1 MKRLIIVVITL
12 LLTFSIKS
20 QVKKETFKKGNF
32 SIEYSSNWELNTT
45 ETNGAE
51 VVLFTELEKND
62 TFRENVNVF
71 VQDLK
76 GMNMTMEKYAALSE
90 EQIKTMIPDS
100 KIMLSKSVDDHGKK
114 YYLIVWRGFLANNN
128 LKLKQF
134 FFLKDE
140 KAYIITYTA
149 LPETF
154 NKFLKEANVILNSFK
169 LNN

>member
-1 MKRLIIVVITL
+1 MKTIMTL
-12 LLTFSIKS
+12 LITFLMSVNTYS

-32 SIEYSSNWELNTT
+32 TIEYNSNWELNTT
-45 ETNGAE
+45 ETNGAD

-62 TFRENVNVF
+62 TFRENVNVL

-76 GMNMTMEKYAALSE
+76 GMNMTMEKYVTLSE
-90 EQIKTMIPDS
+90 EQIKTLVSDS
-100 KIMLSKSVDDHGKK
+100 KIMVSKSVNDKGKR
-114 YYLIVWRGFLANNN
+114 YHMIVWRGYLANNN
-128 LKLKQF
+128 LKLKQLF
-134 FFLKDE
+134 FIKNE

-154 NKFLKEANVILNSFK
+154 NKFLKEANVILKSFK